1 LCLSGYVT
9 CVFGSSHLATCYTLF
24 NIFTLLLLVR
34 LAGCRS
40 VAASYAQMHIDS
52 ATQIATLTAPGA
64 GAGGDA
70 AAAAAGGGKR
80 PREDVGALGDSME
93 ALEAAAEAAAA
104 AAGGG
109 TRVSGFVSA
118 GIIQQGQ
125 DQEGGLKQPGQEQ
138 QPAGAGEFACRG
150 AVAAARAAAR
160 AMLSPCNSGGA
171 YVATCGQV
179 HT

>member
-1 LCLSGYVT
+1 MCFAAS
-9 CVFGSSHLATCYTLF
+9 
-24 NIFTLLLLVR
+24 
-34 LAGCRS
+34 RS

-64 GAGGDA
+64 GAGADA
-70 AAAAAGGGKR
+70 AAGAGGGKR
-80 PREDVGALGDSME
+80 PREDGGAAGDSME

-138 QPAGAGEFACRG
+138 QPGGAGEFACRG
-150 AVAAARAAAR
+150 FFCECSGSAEWAARAVLDTGYWFAAGE
-160 AMLSPCNSGGA
+160 AS
-171 YVATCGQV
+171 
-179 HT
+179 